1 MCRAVHPRRT
11 CIAWLILIRILSHVC
26 YPLYFFAA
34 VTAATQYQAISIP
47 KFSYLNKFAQ
57 NQGLRLRMVFDN
69 ENRPGARA

>member
-11 CIAWLILIRILSHVC
+11 SIAWVILIRILSHVC

-57 NQGLRLRMVFDN
+57 NQRLSLRLMVDS